1 MFSINCLTTRKLSK
15 KQKLEILKLKDIHW
29 RHGLTSQL
37 LHFTKYYKKNDLHNL
52 LYYKKKIIGYTG
64 LRKINIIKNKK
75 KTKFLLFDTLIISK
89 PYRKL
94 GLSSLLMKFNNCV
107 IEDNKTRSY
116 LVCKKDLSRFYKK
129 HGWKNYQKKDMLKYK
144 NKNQI
149 IFFFN

>member
-37 LHFTKYYKKNDLHNL
+37 LHFTKNYKKNDLHNL

-107 IEDNKTRSY
+107 IEDNKIRSY
-116 LVCKKDLSRFYKK
+116 LVCKKELSRFYKK
-129 HGWKNYQKKDMLKYK
+129 HSWKIYKNFDVLKPKKDSK
-144 NKNQI
+144 I
-149 IFFFN
+149 IMVF

>member
-1 MFSINCLTTRKLSK
+1 MFSISCLTTRKLSK

-37 LHFTKYYKKNDLHNL
+37 LHFKKNYKKNDLHNL
-52 LYYKKKIIGYTG
+52 LYHKKKIIGYTG

-107 IEDNKTRSY
+107 IEDNKIRSY
-116 LVCKKDLSRFYKK
+116 LVCKKELSRFYKK
-129 HGWKNYQKKDMLKYK
+129 HSWKIYKNFDVLKPKKDSK
-144 NKNQI
+144 I
-149 IFFFN
+149 IMVF